1 MNILVFLGWR
11 EWLLLLLLVFN
22 VSEHSGV
29 FRMAGV
35 VVISV
40 NSLECPGCSL

>member
-22 VSEHSGV
+22 VGEHSGV

-35 VVISV
+35 VVIV
-40 NSLECPGCSL
+40 VVGVQRR